1 MTMIVAYRSH
11 VGKIVDGKEKIL
23 HPTCRQCPFCENVF
37 AKSTL
42 AMKKH
47 TKVCAAKEGIT
58 YTFDNGDIISFQ
70 DNFKYMGD
78 VPFTVYFDFEIT
90 TGNAVFLCKNVL
102 FHVVPYCQ
110 IYAFHPSLNLKKIV
124 IFRSFQQSADEI
136 YSRNHFNQE
145 HVAFLIKQHFFSLK
159 RLLQLFW
166 SVKKQLL

>member
-1 MTMIVAYRSH
+1 MIVAYRSH

-90 TGNAVFLCKNVL
+90 KGNAVFLCKNVL